1 MSARLLRSVCTAAL
15 AVLAAIPCT
24 APAGAA
30 PVPDDGAPRSVSA
43 LLTDM
48 RKLYQQAEEATE
60 DYNATEVKL
69 KAQQAKV
76 KNVGAGLTGARESLV
91 RSRAQIGQLA
101 RQQYQGSS
109 ELSSYVELLLADD
122 PQHALDQKHL
132 MDRAQQG
139 RLSTVARFTNGER
152 RADTLA
158 AQSRKVL
165 AEQQALAAKQKKQR
179 DTVRTKLTDVEK
191 MLASLTAEQIAAI
204 AEREEADTDKAQE
217 KLITSGAL
225 GDAAPEPETSPEPE
239 ISTEAEAEAQTV
251 PDTATRSV
259 SRSLRA
265 PSANGGKALNY
276 AVKQIGKPYLWGAE
290 GPEAYDCS
298 GLTSRAWA
306 RAGVNVP
313 RTSQQQWAELPKVK
327 LSELRPGDLVVYFP
341 KATHV
346 AMYLGEGKVVHAPR
360 PGSRVKVS
368 PLASNPLLGAVRPDP
383 RAEPLDAESYKPPK
397 LPPGATTGSD
407 TGNNVRAG
415 DVSRS

>member
-239 ISTEAEAEAQTV
+239 ISTEAGAQEV

-265 PSANGGKALNY
+265 PSANGGKALDY
-276 AVKQIGKPYLWGAE
+276 AVEQIGKPYLWGAE

-383 RAEPLDAESYKPPK
+383 AAEQMDADSYRPPK
-397 LPPGATTGSD
+397 LPPGATKGSD
-407 TGNNVRAG
+407 TGNNARAG
-415 DVSRS
+415 DVSRP